1 MLAKYSAIICIV
13 MSVVRRWKPTLL
25 HSGNEVQVSVPS
37 LQYPSVHGTEMLLQ
51 WIVQQVSD
59 AMAYTAKPLY
69 DF

>member
-1 MLAKYSAIICIV
+1 MLAKYSSLIYIV

-25 HSGNEVQVSVPS
+25 QSGNEVQVSVLS
-37 LQYPSVHGTEMLLQ
+37 LQYPSVHGPEMLLH